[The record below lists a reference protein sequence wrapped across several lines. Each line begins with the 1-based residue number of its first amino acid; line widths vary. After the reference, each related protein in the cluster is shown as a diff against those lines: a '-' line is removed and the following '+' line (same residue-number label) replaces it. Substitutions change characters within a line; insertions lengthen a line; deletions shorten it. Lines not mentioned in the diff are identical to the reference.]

1 MRGRYLLALAILAT
15 AIATGCGG
23 GASTRQDVAAGQ
35 LTVSPSSL
43 AFGDVAV
50 GNQATKTGM
59 LKAGNARVEVTSA
72 NWSGEGYSVSGI
84 MFPVT
89 VAAGQSVSF
98 KVTFAPQ
105 TAGSSPGNISFL
117 SNASNSPHG
126 EAFIANATQ
135 AAHSV
140 SLAWHVDKS
149 NAVGYNI
156 YRGVQ
161 ATGPFTKI
169 NSKLNS
175 APTFTDSSVEPGLT
189 YFYATTAVNKR
200 GKESKYSKPVEVT
213 IPNS

>member
-1 MRGRYLLALAILAT
+1 MRGRYLLELAILTT
-15 AIATGCGG
+15 AISIGCGG
-23 GASTRQDVAAGQ
+23 GSSTHQDVSAPQ
-35 LTVSPSSL
+35 LTVSPSRL
-43 AFGDVAV
+43 DFGNVAV
-50 GNQATKTGM
+50 GNTATKTGT
-59 LKAGNARVEVTSA
+59 LKAGNSSVAVTSA
-72 NWSGEGYSVSGI
+72 DWSGEGYSISGI
-84 MFPVT
+84 TFPVT

-117 SNASNSPHG
+117 SDASNSPHG

-161 ATGPFTKI
+161 ATGPYTKI
-169 NSKLNS
+169 NSKLQS
-175 APTFTDSSVEPGLT
+175 AATFTDSSVEPGLT
-189 YFYATTAVNKR
+189 YFYTTTAVNKR
-200 GKESKYSKPVEVT
+200 GKESKYSKAVQVT

>member
-105 TAGSSPGNISFL
+105 TAGSSRGNISFL
-117 SNASNSPHG
+117 SDASNSPHG

-169 NSKLNS
+169 NSKLDS